1 MNRQNIQQNPYLI
14 ALINKKDLK
23 GKKYNL
29 NTAVKSLKEHSP
41 NLLIG
46 EISAK
51 DGFGV
56 QKFFRKLESL
66 LTSGNFE
73 VNENSDELF
82 FVSTFKI
89 NEEEGVK
96 APKKK
101 KCCDSVMLLLIIINQ
116 L

>member
-1 MNRQNIQQNPYLI
+1 MGGRGSSTGKSNNG
-14 ALINKKDLK
+14 KDYGTEYK
-23 GKKYNL
+23 
-29 NTAVKSLKEHSP
+29 
-41 NLLIG
+41 
-46 EISAK
+46 
-51 DGFGV
+51 
-56 QKFFRKLESL
+56 SL

-101 KCCDSVMLLLIIINQ
+101 KCCDWVMLLLIIINQ